1 MRTSRDSAIGL
12 SFQPEDAWP
21 QSALASA
28 ASQGHPRLP
37 TRPAHPAGRTSTG
50 SPLLD
55 AHSGSGS
62 TCRTSSGSSSAQE
75 PDEEQHHARDPTSLC
90 SAKSWRAAVLAEF
103 VRDQRRSLK
112 PRPPRASTSCGAG
125 STDGHIS
132 AYDQRCWIGR

>member
-75 PDEEQHHARDPTSLC
+75 PDEEQ
-90 SAKSWRAAVLAEF
+90 
-103 VRDQRRSLK
+103 
-112 PRPPRASTSCGAG
+112 PPRARPDLVVQREILARGG
-125 STDGHIS
+125 S
-132 AYDQRCWIGR
+132 GRVRT